1 MLRKL
6 TLLLTIFVAISAA
19 GQIETLPVK
28 VINGVAFY
36 YYEVPPKATIYSITR
51 TYGVSRE
58 DLFKYNPQVIDGLR
72 AGDTLLF
79 PCQKETVAEQ
89 VATDA
94 TEPDNDIE
102 QQPDNT
108 ATEEPAGEK
117 KPEIET
123 VVSEIARE
131 EEAETAGTEPATE
144 IADTTAAI
152 NVGVMLPFMLD
163 SESVT
168 RQAQNHTSFYRG
180 ILLAVN
186 ALANSERNINL
197 FAFDTEGSAD
207 RLRNIMHRPEIQTL
221 DFIIAPGDSLS
232 IETIAATADTTEATV
247 INLFAVKNDA
257 HLRHVSVVQGNIP
270 HDAMYARAVEAFCNE
285 FKGKKALILNATDI
299 PAEKREFT
307 RELAESMLRAGIPYE
322 QIDYSGKLMPEDLNT
337 LPVRDYV
344 CVPTSSSREAL
355 MKILPTL
362 TEFCD
367 ANPTIDMQLYG
378 YPEWVVIRGE
388 VKEKLHRMNATV
400 YSRFSTD
407 LDGADVSAVN
417 RDYTKWYGEE
427 PQQSLPD
434 VMLLGYDT
442 VAWLLNGYNLP
453 YTGLQNSFK
462 IVELDDAGDV
472 NEGLYLINF
481 TRTGRVDAH
490 AL

>member
-1 MLRKL
+1 M
-6 TLLLTIFVAISAA
+6 TAS

-79 PCQKETVAEQ
+79 PCEKSAAEPAVEQPEYAENSETQSA
-89 VATDA
+89 
-94 TEPDNDIE
+94 
-102 QQPDNT
+102 
-108 ATEEPAGEK
+108 EEPVTESPA
-117 KPEIET
+117 PEVE
-123 VVSEIARE
+123 VLEEEIAAE
-131 EEAETAGTEPATE
+131 DVAETAEVKPAAE
-144 IADTTAAI
+144 VADTASGI

-163 SESVT
+163 NEAVT
-168 RQAQNHTSFYRG
+168 RQAQNHTLFYRG
-180 ILLAVN
+180 MLLAVN
-186 ALANSERNINL
+186 ALADSEHSINL
-197 FAFDTEGSAD
+197 FAFDTEGTANSVSE
-207 RLRNIMHRPEIQTL
+207 IMRRPEIQTL
-221 DFIIAPGDSLS
+221 DYIIAPGDSLS
-232 IETIAATADTTEATV
+232 IEVIAATADTTEATV

-257 HLRHVSVVQGNIP
+257 HLRHKSVLQGNIP
-270 HDAMYARAVEAFCNE
+270 HDAMYTRAVEAFCKE
-285 FKGKKALILNATDI
+285 FQGKKALILNATDI
-299 PAEKREFT
+299 PAEKRAFT
-307 RELAESMLRAGIPYE
+307 EELAEAMLRAGIPYE
-322 QIDYSGKLMPEDLNT
+322 RIDYSGKLMSDDLNT

-344 CVPTSSSREAL
+344 FVPTSSSREAL
-355 MKILPTL
+355 MKILPAL

-367 ANPTIDMQLYG
+367 ANPTMDMQLYG

-388 VKEKLHRMNATV
+388 VKDKLHRMNATV

-407 LDGADVSAVN
+407 LDGADVAAVN
-417 RDYTKWYGEE
+417 RDYRKWYGEE

-453 YTGLQNSFK
+453 YTGLQNSFN
-462 IVELDDAGDV
+462 IVELEDAGDV

-481 TRTGRVDAH
+481 TRNGRVDAR